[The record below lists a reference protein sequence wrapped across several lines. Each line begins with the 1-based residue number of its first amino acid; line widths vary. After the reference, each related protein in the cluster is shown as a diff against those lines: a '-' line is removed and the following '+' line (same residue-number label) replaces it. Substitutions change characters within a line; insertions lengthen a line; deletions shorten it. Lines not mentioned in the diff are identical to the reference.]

1 MVMSVTEALA
11 TTGPARKT
19 TSPMVNLTSGGM
31 NGQQANYAAFYANTD
46 YISRKARVIL
56 LTAPEGWDYFPDG
69 QAYIDNLKA
78 IVEVHAQS
86 WEGFTSTLSV
96 ASEQSAMNGAG
107 EQQHTFTKVTREPSV
122 PVLSVAE
129 KYGLPVLAT
138 FRSMIEDLM
147 MHPENELATLY
158 TLPNKPRHQLPNIY
172 TFSILVYEPDPT
184 FQYANRA
191 QIVANMYPQM
201 GPEDTMRFDRTA
213 EGEKATY
220 SITFNGFTQRGRG
233 VLDYATKLIKELN
246 ITNTSPELQPAMI
259 QSISEDVRR
268 GKGGFA
274 EYLAE
279 AQRTY
284 LR

>member
-1 MVMSVTEALA
+1 MVMSVTDALA
-11 TTGPARKT
+11 STGPARKT
-19 TSPMVNLTSGGM
+19 ESPMVDLTKGGQ

-46 YISRKARVIL
+46 YISRNARVLL
-56 LTAPEGWDYFPDG
+56 LTAPEGWNYFTDG
-69 QAYIDNLKA
+69 QTYIDNLKA

-96 ASEQSAMNGAG
+96 ASEQTAMNGAG

-122 PVLSVAE
+122 PVLNIPD

-138 FRSMIEDLM
+138 LESMIIDLM
-147 MHPENELATLY
+147 MDPENGLATLY

-172 TFSILVYEPDPT
+172 TFAILVYEPDPT

-191 QIVANMYPQM
+191 QIVANMFPQM
-201 GPEDTMRFDRTA
+201 GPENTMRFDKTA
-213 EGEKATY
+213 EGEKANY

-233 VLDYATKLIKELN
+233 VLDYATKMIKALN

-284 LR
+284 MR

>member
-1 MVMSVTEALA
+1 MVMSATDALA
-11 TTGPARKT
+11 STGPARLT
-19 TSPMVNLTSGGM
+19 TSPMVDLTKGGM
-31 NGQQANYAAFYANTD
+31 NGQQPNYAAFYANTD
-46 YISRKARVIL
+46 YISRKARVIM

-86 WEGFTSTLSV
+86 WEGFTSTVSV
-96 ASEQSAMNGAG
+96 ASEQTAMGGAG
-107 EQQHTFTKVTREPSV
+107 EQQHTPTKVTREPSV
-122 PVLSVAE
+122 PVLSINE

-138 FRSMIEDLM
+138 FESLIFDLI

-191 QIVANMYPQM
+191 QIVSNMFPQM
-201 GPEDTMRFDRTA
+201 GPENTMRFDRTA
-213 EGEKATY
+213 EGEKASY

-233 VLDYATKLIKELN
+233 VLDFATKMIQEAG
-246 ITNTSPELQPAMI
+246 IVGTSPELQPAMI
-259 QSISEDVRR
+259 QRISDDVKR
-268 GKGGFA
+268 GQGGFA
-274 EYLAE
+274 EYLKE